1 MNEQYNSQF
10 KIILKNLDDRQKKQM
25 TLRSFSLILLVLLF
39 LLSLLTTYPID
50 IF

>member
-10 KIILKNLDDRQKKQM
+10 KILLKDLDNQQKKQM
-25 TLRSFSLILLVLLF
+25 SLRSFSLILLVLLF
-39 LLSLLTTYPID
+39 LFSLLTTYPID